1 MADLTLE
8 ERVAALESTVAELSA
23 EQEYELRF
31 SGEQVDESIS
41 NALKIHKG
49 TAVYTSAGKD
59 TVKEIELGITG
70 YVPLQVFVSIRG
82 SFTPTPYY
90 NICTAVRYANG
101 KYFAVLCSGATKGS
115 SLAYLPTGTF
125 NIDWLA
131 ME

>member
-8 ERVAALESTVAELSA
+8 ERVAALESSVAALEA

-49 TAVYTSAGKD
+49 TAVYTSSGKD
-59 TVKEIELGITG
+59 AVKEIELAITG
-70 YVPLQVFVSIRG
+70 YVPLQVFVSVRG

-90 NICTAVRYANG
+90 NICVTVRNQSG
-101 KYFAVLCSGATKGS
+101 KYYAVLSMGANNGS
-115 SLAYLPTGTF
+115 ELVNLPSGTF

-131 ME
+131 LE